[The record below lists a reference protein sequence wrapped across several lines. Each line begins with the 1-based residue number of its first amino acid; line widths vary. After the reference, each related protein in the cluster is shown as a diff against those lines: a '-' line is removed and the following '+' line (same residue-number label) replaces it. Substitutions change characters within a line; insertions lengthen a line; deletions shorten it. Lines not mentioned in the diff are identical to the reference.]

1 MKINESRAPS
11 PLERARLTLC
21 LQNRNNRMKSKVI
34 RKFYYTRKILD
45 SSLFLLLSL
54 FPSPLLPNEW
64 KSQFF
69 FFEEGRNSS
78 SPHSLH
84 NYYIYKKENR
94 WAGNE
99 KKKKNRFPLRYNE
112 KSMEEQPFSFRR
124 IEESKLSNHCQDKD
138 RYAPARSSRR
148 RLYSVL
154 VTW

>member
-34 RKFYYTRKILD
+34 RKFYVHVKFSIRR
-45 SSLFLLLSL
+45 
-54 FPSPLLPNEW
+54 
-64 KSQFF
+64 FF
-69 FFEEGRNSS
+69 FFSLSFLLPFFQMNENHNSF
-78 SPHSLH
+78 SL
-84 NYYIYKKENR
+84 KKEETPPPR
-94 WAGNE
+94 ILCIIITFTRRRIDGQGM
-99 KKKKNRFPLRYNE
+99 KKKNRFPLRYNE